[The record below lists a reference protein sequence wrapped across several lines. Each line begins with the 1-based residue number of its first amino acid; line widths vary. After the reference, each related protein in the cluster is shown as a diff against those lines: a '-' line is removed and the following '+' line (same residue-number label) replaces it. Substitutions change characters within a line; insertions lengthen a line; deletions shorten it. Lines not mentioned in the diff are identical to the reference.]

1 MKSWDYYMNALRG
14 PTKEEGVDAVV
25 GDQGEKAV
33 EEEEEGR
40 DWDWERW
47 KRHFAE
53 VEEQERIVS
62 VLKAQLGEAV
72 GREDFEEA
80 EKLKVAIA
88 AGVTNDAVGR
98 AISHLNKAVEEER
111 YQDAA
116 FIRDHAGAGLVGWWA
131 GISQDRADPHGRI
144 IRISAEH
151 GRYVARS
158 YSSRQLTTSSS
169 GFPLFEIYFT
179 TNDGEYK
186 EQAVYLKQIN
196 PSSENIPGKSFGALK
211 ANSSNPRKDSPEEQ
225 NDLSIKSIEDVEDG
239 EEKDDD
245 SDAVA
250 DLPKSLRD
258 IITGGKVK
266 VVQVVSPAK
275 VDRDLISKVIE
286 QIIEDEDEEKD
297 MDLESIES
305 GDDVKSDSDT
315 EEIQLVDGSAISDT
329 IEEQSNM
336 SLKFM
341 LDGFIQKSSNMSSK
355 DIIRVPAQIQ
365 KKGRLSFSF
374 SVKQDELPQVA
385 GRNGEDSPGKVRSL
399 PSFRSVDLGMS
410 GHTITKVLF
419 TKEKISEKMLRD
431 LGETIS
437 LMLSQG
443 WNRPSGT
450 TLFNR
455 IEIPSTSDPLSG
467 LYIGA
472 PELFTSDI
480 IHLRRKFGQWQE
492 DGGTQTSQSL
502 EFYEYV
508 EALKLTG
515 DLSVPAGQ
523 ALCDQSVE
531 TGRKNIAGGSEVA
544 FRAKVGKQY
553 QLPHKGII
561 PEEFGVVARY
571 KGQGRIA
578 ETGFQN
584 PRWVDGELVI
594 LDGRYNHIVFVKPCM
609 AQEDQGGPAG
619 EWIAYTHPYHF
630 GELRSGSQTPNNLS
644 ERKVSQHH
652 LPLLVT
658 HVNTVSLGTS
668 LMHIHLND
676 ISPFD
681 SDPKEKS

>member
-1 MKSWDYYMNALRG
+1 MAAISVPQRFPSPSEPKNANKNLYRNPSFLSSGPRHRLRRSPICLCRTRPDPPPPTPDEGGGGGRGWERVLNDAVRSAVKRWDDYVSSLRG

-33 EEEEEGR
+33 VEEEDGR

-47 KRHFAE
+47 KQHFAE

-72 GREDFEEA
+72 GREDFEGA
-80 EKLKVAIA
+80 AKLKVAIA
-88 AGVTNDAVGR
+88 AAVTNDAVGR
-98 AISHLNKAVEEER
+98 AISRLNKAVVEER
-111 YQDAA
+111 YQDAS

-186 EQAVYLKQIN
+186 EQAVYLKRTS
-196 PSSENIPGKSFGALK
+196 PSSKKIPGKSFGALK
-211 ANSSNPRKDSPEEQ
+211 SNSSSPRNDSPEGQ

-305 GDDVKSDSDT
+305 GDDVKSDSDA

-341 LDGFIQKSSNMSSK
+341 LDGFIQKSSNMSPK
-355 DIIRVPAQIQ
+355 DVIRVPAQIQ

-385 GRNGEDSPGKVRSL
+385 GRNGEDSPDKVRSL

-410 GHTITKVLF
+410 GIAKVF
-419 TKEKISEKMLRD
+419 VTKEKISKKMLRD
-431 LGETIS
+431 IGETIS

-443 WNRPSGT
+443 RNRQPLSGT

-472 PELFTSDI
+472 PGLFTSDI

-523 ALCDQSVE
+523 
-531 TGRKNIAGGSEVA
+531 VA
-544 FRAKVGKQY
+544 FRAKVGKRY

-578 ETGFQN
+578 EAGFHN

-594 LDGRYNHIVFVKPCM
+594 LDGRYIR
-609 AQEDQGGPAG
+609 GGPVIGFVYWAP
-619 EWIAYTHPYHF
+619 EFHF
-630 GELRSGSQTPNNLS
+630 LVFFNRLNL
-644 ERKVSQHH
+644 
-652 LPLLVT
+652 P
-658 HVNTVSLGTS
+658 
-668 LMHIHLND
+668 D
-676 ISPFD
+676 
-681 SDPKEKS
+681 

>member
-1 MKSWDYYMNALRG
+1 MAAISVPQRFPSPSEPKNANKNLYRNPSFLSSAPRHRLRRSPICLCRTRPDPPPPTPDEGGGGGTGWVRVINDALRGTVKRWDDYVSSLRG

-25 GDQGEKAV
+25 RDQGEKAV
-33 EEEEEGR
+33 EEEEEEEEEEGGIGIGR
-40 DWDWERW
+40 ERVW
-47 KRHFAE
+47 F
-53 VEEQERIVS
+53 QQ
-62 VLKAQLGEAV
+62 AQLGEAV

-80 EKLKVAIA
+80 AKLKVAIA
-88 AGVTNDAVGR
+88 AAVTNDAVGR
-98 AISHLNKAVEEER
+98 ATSRLNKAVEEER

-158 YSSRQLTTSSS
+158 YSSRPKKKSSHTVHTLGKGFSTLAPNASRNVVTIAHPCNFVNVYLTDAI
-169 GFPLFEIYFT
+169 FVIMFT
-179 TNDGEYK
+179 K
-186 EQAVYLKQIN
+186 AVYLKRTN
-196 PSSENIPGKSFGALK
+196 PSSKNIPGKSFGVLK
-211 ANSSNPRKDSPEEQ
+211 ANSSSPRNDSPEGQ
-225 NDLSIKSIEDVEDG
+225 NDLSIKSIEEAEDG

-286 QIIEDEDEEKD
+286 QIIEDEDEDEEKD

-305 GDDVKSDSDT
+305 GDDVKSDSDA
-315 EEIQLVDGSAISDT
+315 EEIQLVDGSSISDT
-329 IEEQSNM
+329 IEDQSNM

-341 LDGFIQKSSNMSSK
+341 LDGFIQKSSNMSAK
-355 DIIRVPAQIQ
+355 DVIRVPAQIQ

-374 SVKQDELPQVA
+374 SVKQDELPQVV
-385 GRNGEDSPGKVRSL
+385 GRNGEDSPDKVRSL
-399 PSFRSVDLGMS
+399 PSFRSVDLGMP
-410 GHTITKVLF
+410 GIAKVF
-419 TKEKISEKMLRD
+419 VTKEKISKKMLRD
-431 LGETIS
+431 IGETIS

-443 WNRPSGT
+443 RNRQPLSGT

-472 PELFTSDI
+472 PGLFTSDI

-523 ALCDQSVE
+523 
-531 TGRKNIAGGSEVA
+531 VA
-544 FRAKVGKQY
+544 FRAKVGKRY

-578 ETGFQN
+578 EAGFQN

-594 LDGRYNHIVFVKPCM
+594 LDGR
-609 AQEDQGGPAG
+609 
-619 EWIAYTHPYHF
+619 
-630 GELRSGSQTPNNLS
+630 LRSTKP
-644 ERKVSQHH
+644 
-652 LPLLVT
+652 P
-658 HVNTVSLGTS
+658 
-668 LMHIHLND
+668 
-676 ISPFD
+676 
-681 SDPKEKS
+681 